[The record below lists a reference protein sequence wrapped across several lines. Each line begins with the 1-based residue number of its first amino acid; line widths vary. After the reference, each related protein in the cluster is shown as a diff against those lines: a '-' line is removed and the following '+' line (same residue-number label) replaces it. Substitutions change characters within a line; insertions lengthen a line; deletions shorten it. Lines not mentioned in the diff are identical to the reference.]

1 VGIPAHEQ
9 LLAIEIYF
17 SICSSWAGMPTL
29 QDLHMKKVAI
39 SIGDLNGIG
48 IQLALEN
55 HHIISKIIEP
65 VYCIN
70 KNMLEQAAEKLDLTI
85 PNDFK
90 TLKNISP
97 SFEIEP
103 STVSK
108 ESGAY
113 AYASFKKAVDLARN
127 KEVDAICT
135 LPIHKK
141 AWELA
146 GITYKGHTDA
156 LRDFFDAEAI
166 MMLGC
171 DKMYVALFTEHIPL
185 KEVAK
190 SINEKDLTRFILDFY
205 KTAKP
210 TKQVAVLGLN
220 PHAGDDG
227 VLGDEET
234 IIQQAIDNANII
246 INPHYCRGEGTPTYS
261 NPLVP
266 DIAFTPR
273 VRANYN
279 HYIAMY
285 HDQGLAPLKAL
296 YFDEGI
302 NISLNLPILRTSVD
316 HGTAFDIAY
325 KNVELNSLSY
335 INAIKYIVNA

>member
-1 VGIPAHEQ
+1 MH
-9 LLAIEIYF
+9 L
-17 SICSSWAGMPTL
+17 
-29 QDLHMKKVAI
+29 KKVAI

-55 HHIISKIIEP
+55 HDLVSEMIEP
-65 VYCIN
+65 LYCIDDA
-70 KNMLEQAAEKLDLTI
+70 MLKQASEKLNIPIPENFQTI
-85 PNDFK
+85 EKVAP
-90 TLKNISP
+90 L
-97 SFEIEP
+97 FEIEAG
-103 STVSK
+103 TVSQ
-108 ESGAY
+108 ESGRY
-113 AYASFKKAVDLARN
+113 AYESFNQAVIMADLKK
-127 KEVDAICT
+127 VDAVCT

-146 GITYKGHTDA
+146 GIEYKGHTDA

-171 DKMYVALFTEHIPL
+171 KKMYVALFTEHIPL
-185 KEVAK
+185 KEVAG
-190 SINEKDLTRFILDFY
+190 SITEKRLTRFLLDFY

-210 TKQVAVLGLN
+210 TQSVAVLGLN

-227 VLGDEET
+227 VLGDEEI
-234 IIQQAIDNANII
+234 IIQKAIDNANVII
-246 INPHYCRGEGTPTYS
+246 DPGYCRGEDTPTYS
-261 NPLVP
+261 DPLVP
-266 DIAFTPR
+266 DVAFTPN
-273 VRANYN
+273 VRKNYK

-302 NISLNLPILRTSVD
+302 NVSLNLPILRTSVD

-325 KNVELNSLSY
+325 QGIKLNSLSY
-335 INAIKYIVNA
+335 LNAIKYIVNP